1 MKTASMGQLPV
12 ANQMLNK
19 KPMTSLAPLSL
30 GWGIFAC
37 IISLALPALY
47 SDALH
52 VEPTGVTAG
61 LAVECY
67 GLLSLTLG
75 LSGVIFGITALRRI
89 RRGMASGR
97 GIAWS
102 GIVLGC
108 LPFLGLVVY
117 LISVS

>member
-1 MKTASMGQLPV
+1 MGQLPV
-12 ANQMLNK
+12 KTQMVDK

-30 GWGIFAC
+30 GCGFFAC
-37 IISLALPALY
+37 IGSLALPALY
-47 SDALH
+47 SHALH
-52 VEPTGVTAG
+52 VEPTGVTAV

-75 LSGVIFGITALRRI
+75 LSGVIFGVTALRRI

-97 GIAWS
+97 EIAWS

-117 LISVS
+117 LICVS